1 MVNRDWIG
9 GTSHGRKRVHF
20 QVSVGADG
28 QDEVVCGPEPIETV
42 TRTRIAHYREETV
55 VVARTRK
62 GRSRS
67 GILRLSSHSCH
78 DVSVK

>member
-28 QDEVVCGPEPIETV
+28 QDEVVCG
-42 TRTRIAHYREETV
+42 A
-55 VVARTRK
+55 
-62 GRSRS
+62 
-67 GILRLSSHSCH
+67 
-78 DVSVK
+78 